1 MELRLL
7 LNGLLKI
14 GEIMLEYKWPLMKN
28 TLSFIDRVKLA
39 KFVLTSDKF
48 TQGKKVEEFE
58 KSWSK
63 WLGCDYSLFVTSGSS
78 ANFLL
83 IAAIIE
89 KYNLQPGDKVLVPAC
104 TWVTNINPIIQLGLT
119 PIFCD
124 ISLDDYSFD
133 IANLK
138 IIAKNNPDI
147 KLVFVTHL
155 LGIPANVEEYKKILP
170 TTLFI
175 DDVCESHGC
184 LDADGKKVGKN
195 SLGATFSFYFGHHM
209 STIEGGMVSTNDE
222 ELYDLM
228 KLKRSHGLARVSDNF
243 DKYSKLYPEIQKS
256 FLFVSDGYNFRN
268 TELSAVLGLSQLKRL
283 NNFITK
289 RRNNYDIFV
298 KIINQN
304 KNFYPVIYNEG
315 NSCFCFPFIC
325 KNKEIKEKMI
335 KLFEKYGVEYR
346 PVVGGNLLKQPYL
359 RDYIISGKNKDFNAD
374 LIHENGVYIG
384 NNQFVS
390 NKDMKLL
397 NKILGELK

>member
-1 MELRLL
+1 MGK
-7 LNGLLKI
+7 NMKKFI
-14 GEIMLEYKWPLMKN
+14 WPLMKN
-28 TLSFIDRVKLA
+28 SISFGDRIRLA

-48 TQGKKVEEFE
+48 TQGKKVEQFE
-58 KSWSK
+58 KSWSQ
-63 WLGCDYSLFVTSGSS
+63 WLGCKYSLFVTSGST

-83 IAAIIE
+83 IASIIE

-133 IANLK
+133 ISNLK
-138 IIAKNNPDI
+138 TIAKNNQDI
-147 KLVFVTHL
+147 KVIFVTHL
-155 LGIPANVEEYKKILP
+155 LGIPAKVEEYKKIFP
-170 TTLFI
+170 NSLFI

-184 LDADGKKVGKN
+184 LDATGERVGKN
-195 SLGATFSFYFGHHM
+195 SLGSTFSFYFGHHM
-209 STIEGGMVSTNDE
+209 STVEGGMVSTNNK

-228 KLKRSHGLARVSDNF
+228 KLKRSHGLARVSDRF
-243 DKYSKLYPEIQKS
+243 DYYVQQNPDIQKS

-268 TELSAVLGLSQLKRL
+268 TEFGAVLGLSQLKRL
-283 NNFITK
+283 NKFIQN
-289 RRNNYDIFV
+289 RRKYYDKFV
-298 KIINQN
+298 EIANVN
-304 KNFYPVIYNEG
+304 DNFYPVVYNIG

-325 KNKEIKEKMI
+325 KTKEIKGKLI
-335 KLFEKYGVEYR
+335 QLFEKYGVEYR

-359 RDYIISGKNKDFNAD
+359 KDYMIMGKSENFNAD

-384 NNQFVS
+384 NNQFVC

-397 NKILGELK
+397 AKIIGEI